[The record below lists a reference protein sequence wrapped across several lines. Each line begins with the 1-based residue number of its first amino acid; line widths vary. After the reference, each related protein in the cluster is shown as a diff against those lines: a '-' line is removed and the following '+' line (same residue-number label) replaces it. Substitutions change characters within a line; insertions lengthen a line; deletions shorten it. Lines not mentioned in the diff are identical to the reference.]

1 MTESVT
7 IISGA
12 AAVAGSKDKNKEHEE
27 NLKRT
32 KVIKHSDEAGD
43 DNVDISK
50 EARDRALGKKRKNIL
65 EYLADGES

>member
-1 MTESVT
+1 MTEPVI

-12 AAVAGSKDKNKEHEE
+12 AAVAASKEKKKDHEE

-32 KVIKHSDEAGD
+32 KAITHSDEGRD

-65 EYLADGES
+65 EYLDES

>member
-1 MTESVT
+1 MTEPVI

-12 AAVAGSKDKNKEHEE
+12 AAVAGSKDKKKNHEE

-32 KVIKHSDEAGD
+32 KTINHSDEGGD

-50 EARDRALGKKRKNIL
+50 EARDRASGKKRKNIL
-65 EYLADGES
+65 EYLDEN